1 MARRIIRQP
10 NGLLCQWSTITDS
23 VVSYNETIEDI
34 VEERLADAKEKIAR
48 DIEHELEYSKLEYAN
63 QFIMKWE
70 DLPVKTRRLILENK
84 LA

>member
-10 NGLLCQWSTITDS
+10 DGLFCQWSTITDS

-34 VEERLADAKEKIAR
+34 IEERLADAKEQIAR
-48 DIEHELEYSKLEYAN
+48 DIERELESQN
-63 QFIMKWE
+63 QFTMSWL
-70 DLPVKTRRLILENK
+70 DLSVRTRRLILENK

>member
-34 VEERLADAKEKIAR
+34 IEERLADAKEQIAR
-48 DIEHELEYSKLEYAN
+48 DIERELESHN
-63 QFIMKWE
+63 QFTMSWL
-70 DLPVKTRRLILENK
+70 DLSVKTRRLILANK
-84 LA
+84 LT